1 MGRSPAAD
9 AVALTTLAMG
19 EDGVEVALLDLT
31 ALADPEFLASRFLAF
46 EEYGDYALMRHPLR
60 RRDWLGA
67 RVCLKVMLLRRG
79 GLDDPLQCAVTKDG
93 RGRPSLSM
101 ARGAGAATGYD
112 CSISHKGRFACA
124 ALSARP
130 GVRIGVDVEE
140 ISARLVRLAPSF
152 TGDRDV
158 LGGAST
164 PEERLTILWA
174 LKEAGS
180 KALGTGMGLRFSDIG
195 CEEVGERRHRLTTP
209 DGRELRA
216 RHVTHAGYVVALAVL
231 SS

>member
-19 EDGVEVALLDLT
+19 EDGIEVALLDLT
-31 ALADPEFLASRFLAF
+31 ELGDPQFLASRFLAF

-67 RVCLKVMLLRRG
+67 RVCLKVMLMRRG
-79 GLDDPLQCAVTKDG
+79 ALDDPLHCAVTKDA
-93 RGRPSLSM
+93 RGRPSLSL
-101 ARGAGAATGYD
+101 AREAGAATAYD
-112 CSISHKGRFACA
+112 CSISHKGRFTCA
-124 ALSARP
+124 ALSATP

-140 ISARLVRLAPSF
+140 ISLRLVRLAPSF

-158 LGGAST
+158 LVGASA
-164 PEERLTILWA
+164 PEERVTILWA

-180 KALGTGMGLRFSDIG
+180 KALGTGLGLRFSDIR
-195 CEEVGERRHRLTTP
+195 CEEIGERRHRLMTP

-216 RHVTHAGYVVALAVL
+216 RHLTHAGYVVALAVL
-231 SS
+231 S